1 MEILDGVAEGE
12 YVIMNPR
19 THFSKELSELE
30 SQLAAEA
37 EASREKLDTPERK
50 RGGPQGAD
58 APSGGGPGGG
68 PGAGDP
74 AGAAAGGGPPG
85 GMQDPK
91 ARFESMDANK
101 DGVVTKDEHPR
112 PEFFD
117 RSDKDGDGKITL
129 EEMQKA
135 AQERAQGQG
144 KAP

>member
-1 MEILDGVAEGE
+1 
-12 YVIMNPR
+12 MNPR

-30 SQLAAEA
+30 SQLSSDAEA
-37 EASREKLDTPERK
+37 NREKLTTPDRK
-50 RGGPQGAD
+50 RGGPGA
-58 APSGGGPGGG
+58 
-68 PGAGDP
+68 AGP
-74 AGAAAGGGPPG
+74 AGAIPSGDGRGAGGGKQAGGPPAGGGQAGPG

-135 AQERAQGQG
+135 AQERGQG
-144 KAP
+144 KGP